1 MTVSPDYQAALD
13 YIFNYVDY
21 ERRRSVPYT
30 ETVWDLARTR
40 RVLHAMGDPHLALR
54 YVHVAGS
61 KGKGSTAANVDCD
74 PPCVRPAHRLLHAR
88 LTCTPSASASA
99 STAS

>member
-1 MTVSPDYQAALD
+1 LTLPPDYQAALD

-30 ETVWDLARTR
+30 ETAWDLERTR
-40 RVLHAMGDPHLALR
+40 RVLHALGDPHQGLH

-61 KGKGSTAANVDCD
+61 KGKGSTAATVDSIL
-74 PPCVRPAHRLLHAR
+74 RAAGLR
-88 LTCTPSASASA
+88 TGF
-99 STAS
+99 